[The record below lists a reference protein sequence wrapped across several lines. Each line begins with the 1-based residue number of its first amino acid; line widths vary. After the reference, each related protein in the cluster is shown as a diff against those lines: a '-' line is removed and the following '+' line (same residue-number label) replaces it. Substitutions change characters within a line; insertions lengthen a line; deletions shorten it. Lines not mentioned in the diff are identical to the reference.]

1 MQSVL
6 TRLCYAKSFAASR
19 GKPNIRPPTR
29 GVELGQWRPS
39 AFCSP
44 RRPARRLGRLH
55 GCGACRPQT
64 PWGCAPCAP
73 PGARLPCIGQS
84 KARVGARAVGSRR
97 LSTGR
102 SNPRRRLG
110 QAKRVRPVGRT
121 PVGKGGGR
129 CGVVGSAAVHKSMP
143 TPLLSI
149 GQNRHGTGAPL
160 KARRRRSVV
169 SFQRRIRARFFE
181 KRVKPNAGAAFR
193 LILGKT
199 NVSSIATHRC
209 VMSYD
214 T

>member
-1 MQSVL
+1 MCPPVGVHGALPPAGHLNQVYSL
-6 TRLCYAKSFAASR
+6 DFATQNRSPLR
-19 GKPNIRPPTR
+19 GGKPNIRPPTR

-73 PGARLPCIGQS
+73 PGARHPCMGQS
-84 KARVGARAVGSRR
+84 KARVGASAVGNRR
-97 LSTGR
+97 LSTVR

-129 CGVVGSAAVHKSMP
+129 CGVVGSGAVHKSMP

-149 GQNRHGTGAPL
+149 GQKRHAPD
-160 KARRRRSVV
+160 APRYPS
-169 SFQRRIRARFFE
+169 RA
-181 KRVKPNAGAAFR
+181 PALDACYA
-193 LILGKT
+193 
-199 NVSSIATHRC
+199 
-209 VMSYD
+209 
-214 T
+214 